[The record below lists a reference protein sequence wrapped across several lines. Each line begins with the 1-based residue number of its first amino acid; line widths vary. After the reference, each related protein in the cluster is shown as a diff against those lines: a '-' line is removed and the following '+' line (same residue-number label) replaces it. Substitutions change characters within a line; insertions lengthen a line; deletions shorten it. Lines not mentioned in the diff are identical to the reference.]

1 MIDKTGDKIEPK
13 EYLENA
19 LKEQKGFTN
28 QSKNRNEVRNI
39 LRELF
44 PQRDWFTL
52 VRPVEEES
60 NLQKLEFLN
69 DNELRPEFINGIK
82 QLQNKIFS
90 QIEPKF
96 LGKSYVTGELFSDL
110 WTSYVN
116 AINQGKIP
124 TVDTAWEYICS
135 FECEKQ
141 IKLLLKSYEIEISQL
156 LKQPMITM
164 EKVNS
169 INLELW
175 SKYKKEF
182 ETSWGTFSDT
192 LKNNYEI
199 LQTKFA
205 SKFNEILNWTK
216 KTQKN
221 SIQDYLV
228 KMCKDIDRKIH
239 KGDVYTSINTYI
251 LDLDA
256 EFKKFEN
263 AFPLVNLEIKALF
276 WKQKM
281 SKLVTIKFPNSFRCT
296 TALTSLMKRS

>member
-1 MIDKTGDKIEPK
+1 MIDKNGDKIEPK

-19 LKEQKGFTN
+19 LKEQKGFSN

-44 PQRDWFTL
+44 TKRDWFTL

-69 DNELRPEFINGIK
+69 DGELRPEFINEIK
-82 QLQNKIFS
+82 QLQEKIFS

-96 LGKSYVTGELFSDL
+96 LGKSYVTGELFVDL

-116 AINQGKIP
+116 AINQGKVP

-141 IKLLLKSYEIEISQL
+141 IKLLLKSYEIEITQL
-156 LKQPMITM
+156 LKQPMIKM
-164 EKVNS
+164 DKVNS

-182 ETSWGTFSDT
+182 ETSWGTFSDSM
-192 LKNNYEI
+192 KNNYET
-199 LQTKFA
+199 LQSKLAT
-205 SKFNEILNWTK
+205 KFNEILNSAR

-228 KMCKDIDRKIH
+228 KMCKEIDKKIL
-239 KGDVYTSINTYI
+239 KGDAYTSINTYI

-256 EFKKFEN
+256 EYKKFEN
-263 AFPLVNLEIKALF
+263 AFPLINSEIKALF

-281 SKLVTIKFPNSFRCT
+281 SKLVTFKPWI
-296 TALTSLMKRS
+296 L